1 MEQNVRFSVAPL
13 ISDHAVLQRDEVIP
27 VRGRGRAGAR
37 VRTELAPEGARA
49 DGMIQPRS
57 GWGVVN
63 PAGTW
68 LVELP
73 PLPTGGPYRLRVES
87 EGEEQE
93 FHDLYFGD
101 IWVMAGQSNM
111 QLPMERVKYRYPE
124 EYKKGASPM
133 IRQFAVP
140 IQWKFDSDSDELSG
154 GEWKTAA
161 AEHTPVFSAVGFFF
175 AQKLYE
181 RYRIPVGL
189 ILTAVGGTPV
199 QAWMSREAL
208 SAFPDEQK
216 KLDVC
221 SDPGYVERIRKED
234 ETRIAAWW
242 RLLDERDQ
250 GLTENWAAG
259 CGGRCWKKISL
270 ADRWDDREDLKGA
283 GTVWLRNCVEIP
295 PGLAGQPVRISLGTI
310 IDADFL
316 YINGEEAGS
325 TSYRYPPR
333 EYEVT
338 GLKPGLNR
346 FVLRV
351 AAIHGQGGFTQ
362 GKSHRLIWENG
373 VERNITEGWEY
384 RRGAVME
391 PLREQTFFERKPAGM
406 YQGMIAPLHHVPVKG
421 ICWYQGEMN
430 ADEYERYPGYFR
442 RMTEGWRKKWGKP
455 GLPVLFVQLPCYDL
469 EDAKNWV
476 QFREM
481 QRKLT
486 SVSNTAMVVSIDCG
500 EENDLHPVSKKPV
513 GERLAMA
520 AFQFVYGEKG
530 TWLSPLYSFSEMT
543 PDGIILHFD
552 YSEGGLE
559 TSDGTALHGFEYCV
573 YEEDTKEKSMTAR
586 KIPAKARIEGN
597 TVVVQW
603 PIMDKAV
610 GNKVDA
616 LVYSWSND
624 PAGGNLC
631 NSVKLPASPFF
642 CRVKEEDLM
651 EETHKKR

>member
-37 VRTELAPEGARA
+37 VRAELEPEWVVKA
-49 DGMIQPRS
+49 DGVIQPKS

-73 PLPTGGPYRLRVES
+73 PFAAGGPYCLRVES
-87 EGEEQE
+87 EREELE

-124 EYKKGASPM
+124 AYKKGASPM
-133 IRQFAVP
+133 IRQFTVP
-140 IQWKFDSDSDELSG
+140 IQWKFDSDSDALSG

-208 SAFPDEQK
+208 CDFPDERK
-216 KLDVC
+216 ELDAC
-221 SDPGYVERIRKED
+221 SDPGYVERIRKDD

-250 GLTENWAAG
+250 GIAENWAAG
-259 CGGRCWKKISL
+259 GGRRFWKKISL

-295 PGLAGQPVRISLGTI
+295 PGLAGRPVRISLGTI
-310 IDADFL
+310 TDADCLFV
-316 YINGEEAGS
+316 NGEKTGS

-333 EYEVT
+333 EYET
-338 GLKPGLNR
+338 TALRPGCNQL
-346 FVLRV
+346 VLRV
-351 AAIHGQGGFTQ
+351 ADVHGQGGFTR

-373 VERNITEGWEY
+373 EERDITDGWEY

-406 YQGMIAPLHHVPVKG
+406 YQGMIAPLHRVPVKG

-430 ADEYERYPGYFR
+430 ADEYERYPGYFKRLIEDWR
-442 RMTEGWRKKWGKP
+442 RKWNRA

-469 EDAKNWV
+469 EDGKNWV

-486 SVSNTAMVVSIDCG
+486 SVPGSAMVVSMDCG

-520 AFQFVYGEKG
+520 AFQMAYGEDG
-530 TWLSPLYSFSEMT
+530 VWLSPLFSYGERTTEGM
-543 PDGIILHFD
+543 ILHFNH
-552 YSEGGLE
+552 SEGGLE
-559 TSDGTALHGFEYCV
+559 TLDGTAPGGFEYCF
-573 YEEDTKEKSMTAR
+573 YGEYGKEDGR
-586 KIPAKARIEGN
+586 KVRIIPAEARVEGN
-597 TVVVQW
+597 TVVVPW
-603 PIMDKAV
+603 PKRDRRP
-610 GNKVDA
+610 DA
-616 LVYSWSND
+616 LVYSWSNN
-624 PAGGNLC
+624 PSGANLC
-631 NSVKLPASPFF
+631 NAVKLPASPFL
-642 CRVKEEDLM
+642 CRI
-651 EETHKKR
+651 ETERRN